1 MCANKF
7 QDNEPMVAQAPIVLS
22 DMETR
27 TQVLFQHG
35 IRAST
40 GVKLLYDIDRKSFGL
55 HLN

>member
-1 MCANKF
+1 MCVNKF

-40 GVKLLYDIDRKSFGL
+40 GVNCTI
-55 HLN
+55 